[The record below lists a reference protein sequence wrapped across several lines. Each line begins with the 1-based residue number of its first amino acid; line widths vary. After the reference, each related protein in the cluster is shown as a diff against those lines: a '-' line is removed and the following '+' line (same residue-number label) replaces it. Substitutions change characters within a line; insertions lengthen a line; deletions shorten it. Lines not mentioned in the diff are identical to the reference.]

1 MSFYIKTPDFDLGT
15 IEIENIFINDF
26 MPAAEGLAVKVYLMA
41 LKLTHD
47 HHGNKKFDNESLSN
61 ILNVPVSDVVKAWEY
76 WSSKQVINI
85 VNRSALTSHK
95 FDVEFISLRQLFID
109 KNYYSPERGKEL
121 IVKSVKDK
129 RYAALFKRINSQI
142 ANELQANELQRLME
156 YLDEN
161 ETNDDLVVEAFN
173 NIKRGAYTSR
183 ISVVLKTLYNWNDLN
198 IKTLDDLLNYKEKT
212 SEKYN
217 NYRQILKALGFP
229 WQNPTSGD
237 KEVIDKWM
245 NEFNFDLK
253 FILDRIQTITKK
265 VRNPNMNY
273 LDAVFTSDHT
283 GIKPEPKKTKKTS
296 VSKNKFHNF
305 DSESAKSTSEDDLE
319 KLLLKNK

>member
-26 MPAAEGLAVKVYLMA
+26 MPTADGLAVKVYLMA

-85 VNRSALTSHK
+85 ANRSTLTSHK

-129 RYAALFKRINSQI
+129 RYSALFKRINGQI

-173 NIKRGAYTSR
+173 NVKRGA
-183 ISVVLKTLYNWNDLN
+183 
-198 IKTLDDLLNYKEKT
+198 
-212 SEKYN
+212 
-217 NYRQILKALGFP
+217 
-229 WQNPTSGD
+229 
-237 KEVIDKWM
+237 
-245 NEFNFDLK
+245 
-253 FILDRIQTITKK
+253 
-265 VRNPNMNY
+265 
-273 LDAVFTSDHT
+273 
-283 GIKPEPKKTKKTS
+283 
-296 VSKNKFHNF
+296 
-305 DSESAKSTSEDDLE
+305 
-319 KLLLKNK
+319 